1 MLLAYKTLAW
11 KWNPARCD
19 LDTHR
24 DGPLSDRV
32 ADYGNEAYATSWLA
46 AQVVR
51 QPELRILYLTLLRLA
66 SELQPH
72 LVHHAQP

>member
-24 DGPLSDRV
+24 DSPLSDRV

-51 QPELRILYLTLLRLA
+51 QPEGPPLA
-66 SELQPH
+66 DGGDLALGRSLAP
-72 LVHHAQP
+72 